1 MAKLLKEMSAAADFP
16 LNMLIRTTAVVP
28 DEIGSCCEL
37 VLTRVFVL
45 LALRLKCNCV
55 R

>member
-28 DEIGSCCEL
+28 DDIGRSCS
-37 VLTRVFVL
+37 VLWRVDTL
-45 LALRLKCNCV
+45 
-55 R
+55 

>member
-28 DEIGSCCEL
+28 DEIGRSCC
-37 VLTRVFVL
+37 VL
-45 LALRLKCNCV
+45 LRVGAQMGV
-55 R
+55 VPDV

>member
-28 DEIGSCCEL
+28 DEIGRSCC
-37 VLTRVFVL
+37 VL
-45 LALRLKCNCV
+45 L
-55 R
+55 